1 MDVAVSSTEQH
12 FGWRLRL
19 ISFCLLLL
27 STPCLVQ
34 AQTPIN
40 LADQR
45 AKAVTQVV
53 LGILSYARW
62 PTEPAQLQLC
72 VIGPTEYTDDL
83 LKGATQSTGRPVQVR
98 RVLASDP
105 SIASSCNAVY
115 LGKLSAD
122 ERSRLFSSLTTKAVL
137 SISEDGDQC
146 TVGSLFCLHVRDEQ
160 VSFEVNLDSVARS
173 GVRIH
178 PSVLQLSR
186 RRAAQP

>member
-98 RVLASDP
+98 RVLASD
-105 SIASSCNAVY
+105 SGIAGSCNAVY
-115 LGKLSAD
+115 LGKLSAE
-122 ERSRLFSSLTTKAVL
+122 ERSGLFSSFSTKAVL

>member
-19 ISFCLLLL
+19 LSLCLLLM
-27 STPCLVQ
+27 STPCL
-34 AQTPIN
+34 AQPEPPIN

-83 LKGATQSTGRPVQVR
+83 LKGATQSSGRPVQAR

-105 SIASSCNAVY
+105 GIASNCNAVY
-115 LGKLSAD
+115 LGKLSVD
-122 ERSRLFSSLTTKAVL
+122 ERSRLFSSLNTQAVL